1 MPAAEDRKWQKEND
15 NFLKNVISAR
25 FQFYV
30 LRLGWQGRGWFWGW
44 FSGISKF
51 TIPCKKTY
59 AFKQSGRLLLTSIN
73 GKRETLQHTQ
83 METVQPSILTIS
95 LTKCTPFI
103 KFSTPG
109 CKCGCQ
115 DSDELYLIYPG
126 NQVSITFPPSLPYPL
141 EQHIVMAAENLK
153 IILYRAR
160 WWDNGRLPC
169 PFSSLR
175 LVISCDTELPL
186 YRNCKTAITKQ

>member
-1 MPAAEDRKWQKEND
+1 MATFQRK
-15 NFLKNVISAR
+15 LSAQI
-25 FQFYV
+25 QFYF
-30 LRLGWQGRGWFWGW
+30 LRFGWEGASDAGCLV
-44 FSGISKF
+44 F
-51 TIPCKKTY
+51 TSLQYIERKHL
-59 AFKQSGRLLLTSIN
+59 FKQSSRLFEMSIN
-73 GKRETLQHTQ
+73 GKRKTRQDTQ
-83 METVQPSILTIS
+83 MENVQPCILTIS
-95 LTKCTPFI
+95 LAKCTPFI
-103 KFSTPG
+103 KFSTPD

-126 NQVSITFPPSLPYPL
+126 NQVSITFPPSLACPL

-160 WWDNGRLPC
+160 WWDNGRLRC